1 MVYTSLKIQHEW
13 DVISRAVCLTYD
25 VLKDTQNVY
34 DSFVEDTRRENIT
47 YLRGAQRWLSAKQ
60 KEDAQLDAIVL
71 PLKGDSF
78 TGFRTR
84 YFIGMHPK
92 LLEQWVA
99 GLMHPR
105 SVPFSFSSR
114 VHHERFEME
123 MVVREHS
130 YCLAVEGSGRY
141 ERRAEE
147 LLQIVRNYFH
157 ERPLRMAKDEEK
169 YGVMVD
175 FRKRK

>member
-1 MVYTSLKIQHEW
+1 MVYTSFKIQHEW
-13 DVISRAVCLTYD
+13 NVISRAVCLTYE

-60 KEDAQLDAIVL
+60 KEDAQLDAVVL
-71 PLKGDSF
+71 PQKGDLF
-78 TGFRTR
+78 AGFRTR
-84 YFIGMHPK
+84 YFMGMHPK
-92 LLEQWVA
+92 LFEQWVA

-123 MVVREHS
+123 MVVWEHS
-130 YCLAVEGSGRY
+130 YRLAVEGSGRY
-141 ERRAEE
+141 ERRADD
-147 LLQIVRNYFH
+147 LLQIVQNYFE
-157 ERPLRMAKDEEK
+157 ERPLKLMKKEEER
-169 YGVMVD
+169 GVVVD
-175 FRKRK
+175 LLK